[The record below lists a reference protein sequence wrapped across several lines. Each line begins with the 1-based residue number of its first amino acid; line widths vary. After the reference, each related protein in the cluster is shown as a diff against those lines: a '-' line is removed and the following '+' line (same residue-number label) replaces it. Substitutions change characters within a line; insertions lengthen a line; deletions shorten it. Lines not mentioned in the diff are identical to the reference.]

1 VTWRDKAKPI
11 IARVLVENEGKTEAE
26 IRAALRLAYPFGPRE
41 MFPYKIWCDE
51 IRVQMGKKPIKTIQ
65 KCEQK
70 QAESSPGQKEMF
82 E

>member
-51 IRVQMGKKPIKTIQ
+51 IKTIQ